1 MKQETKQENILT
13 VDVAIIGAGWY
24 GLAAARTYLKL
35 QPTVKLLIIDSDS
48 TVGGVWS
55 KARLYPNLVAQVK
68 LGLFNYTDKPMR
80 PHRGDPRDPR
90 VTGEMIH
97 GYLQEYAEDH
107 DLVRRIRFNTFV
119 EAATRCD
126 RGWRLALRSSDDVVE
141 TQKLL
146 VATGVTSI
154 PFMPNLAATSADPIP
169 LIHSKDLGSLYD
181 KVSDPGVQDVVVVG
195 AAKSAYDAV
204 YLLLTMG
211 KQVTWLIREQGG
223 GPLAILPF
231 EILRLVNT
239 IAFASTRLMTHL
251 SPSILNTQGAAYWF
265 FQRTFIGLWL
275 VSLFWKFLDRV
286 SGVHAGYGA
295 GDHVQMLTPE
305 IDRTHADHRH
315 SVFWAHS
322 GLGVVTLPNFWATLH
337 GKSLTILRD
346 EIKSLGRDS
355 VVLKSGVTRSADLVV
370 MCTGWADHFTMFD
383 ADQKA
388 MIGLPEYGADTYSSK
403 SDVEATR
410 SSSTVDWE
418 SYDRAADRE
427 VDARLP
433 FLASRPKLK
442 FASRLDPR
450 TQKKWRLYKRAV
462 PVEMALKGDRSLV
475 VLGQIH
481 TIQTPLLSEVQSLWA
496 IRYLQ
501 GELPMPDADAMA
513 TEVALW
519 NAWTR
524 KRYLNQGQKF
534 PYSLYD
540 FMPYIDSLFEDLG
553 LNSRRKTNPVSEMLA
568 PYRPCDFKGFV
579 DEYMG
584 QGQQERA
591 KPEKKG

>member
-1 MKQETKQENILT
+1 MKQEKILK

-35 QPTVKLLIIDSDS
+35 QPTVNLLIIDSDS
-48 TVGGVWS
+48 TVGG
-55 KARLYPNLVAQVK
+55 
-68 LGLFNYTDKPMR
+68 LFNYSDKPMR
-80 PHRGDPRDPR
+80 PHGGNPNDPR

-107 DLVRRIRFNTFV
+107 DLIRRIRFNTFV
-119 EAATRCD
+119 ETATKCD
-126 RGWRLALRSSDDVVE
+126 RGWRLALQSFDDVVE

-154 PFMPNLAATSADPIP
+154 PFMPNLSIASAEPIP
-169 LIHSKDLGSLYD
+169 LIHSKDLGSLYE
-181 KVSDPGVQDVVVVG
+181 KVSDPGVQNVVVVG

-211 KQVTWLIREQGG
+211 KKVTWLIRSQGG

-231 EILRLVNT
+231 KILNLVNS

-251 SPSILNTQGAAYWF
+251 SPSILNTQGVAYWF
-265 FQRTFIGLWL
+265 FQRTFIGLWF
-275 VSLFWKFLDRV
+275 VSVFWSFLDYI
-286 SGVHAGYGA
+286 SGLHAGYGA

-305 IDRTHADHRH
+305 IDRQ

-322 GLGVVTLPNFWATLH
+322 GLGVVTLPNFWETLH
-337 GKSLTILRD
+337 AKSLNIRRD
-346 EIKSLGRDS
+346 EIKSLESNG
-355 VVLKSGVTRSADLVV
+355 VVLKSGLSHSADLVV
-370 MCTGWADHFTMFD
+370 MCTGWADHFTMFNT
-383 ADQKA
+383 DQKA
-388 MIGLPEYGADTYSSK
+388 MIGLPEYGVDTYSSK
-403 SDVEATR
+403 SDAEGQRNPSAIN
-410 SSSTVDWE
+410 WE
-418 SYDRAADRE
+418 SYDMAADRE

-433 FLASRPKLK
+433 FIINRPKLK

-450 TQKKWRLYKRAV
+450 TQKKWRLYKRAI

-475 VLGQIH
+475 ILGQIH
-481 TIQTPLLSEVQSLWA
+481 TIQTPLVSEVQSLWA
-496 IRYLQ
+496 IHYLQ
-501 GELPMPDADAMA
+501 GELPVPDLDTMA

-540 FMPYIDSLFEDLG
+540 FLPYVDSLFKDLG
-553 LNSRRKTNPVSEMLA
+553 LNSRRKTNPVSEMLVS
-568 PYRPCDFKGFV
+568 YRPNDFRGFV
-579 DEYMG
+579 NKYMDQIQRKRVRSG
-584 QGQQERA
+584 ER
-591 KPEKKG
+591 G

>member
-1 MKQETKQENILT
+1 
-13 VDVAIIGAGWY
+13 
-24 GLAAARTYLKL
+24 
-35 QPTVKLLIIDSDS
+35 
-48 TVGGVWS
+48 
-55 KARLYPNLVAQVK
+55 
-68 LGLFNYTDKPMR
+68 
-80 PHRGDPRDPR
+80 
-90 VTGEMIH
+90 MIH
-97 GYLQEYAEDH
+97 SYLQEYAEDH
-107 DLVRRIRFNTFV
+107 DLIRRIRFNTFV

-126 RGWRLALRSSDDVVE
+126 RGWRLALRSSNDVVE

-154 PFMPNLAATSADPIP
+154 PFMPNLTITSADPIP

-181 KVSDPGVQDVVVVG
+181 KVSEPGVQNVVVVG

-211 KQVTWLIREQGG
+211 KKVTWLIRKQGG

-231 EILRLVNT
+231 EILHLVNT

-265 FQRTFIGLWL
+265 FQQTFIGLWL
-275 VSLFWKFLDRV
+275 VSLFWKFLDYV
-286 SGVHAGYGA
+286 SRLHAGYGA

-305 IDRTHADHRH
+305 IDRQ

-337 GKSLTILRD
+337 RKSLTILRD

-355 VVLKSGVTRSADLVV
+355 VVLQSGVTHSTDLVV

-410 SSSTVDWE
+410 SSSTIDWE

-475 VLGQIH
+475 ILGQIH

-540 FMPYIDSLFEDLG
+540 FMP
-553 LNSRRKTNPVSEMLA
+553 VSQAYPKRLLHVLSCVVL
-568 PYRPCDFKGFV
+568 YFHH
-579 DEYMG
+579 
-584 QGQQERA
+584 
-591 KPEKKG
+591 